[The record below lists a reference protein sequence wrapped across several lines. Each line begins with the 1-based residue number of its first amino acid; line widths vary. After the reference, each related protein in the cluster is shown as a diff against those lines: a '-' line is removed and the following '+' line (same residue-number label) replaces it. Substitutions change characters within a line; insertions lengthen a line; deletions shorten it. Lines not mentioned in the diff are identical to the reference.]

1 MRSILSERN
10 IVVVLF
16 VMVFITFAMAHEDTK
31 KMEQVFQGTGT
42 PPVSIISTPAS
53 TPTAEKKDE
62 KEYVLPAA
70 FKQ

>member
-31 KMEQVFQGTGT
+31 KMEQVFQGSGI
-42 PPVSIISTPAS
+42 PPVSIISTKPS
-53 TPTAEKKDE
+53 QPTAEKKTENDL
-62 KEYVLPAA
+62 VFPASY
-70 FKQ
+70 KQ